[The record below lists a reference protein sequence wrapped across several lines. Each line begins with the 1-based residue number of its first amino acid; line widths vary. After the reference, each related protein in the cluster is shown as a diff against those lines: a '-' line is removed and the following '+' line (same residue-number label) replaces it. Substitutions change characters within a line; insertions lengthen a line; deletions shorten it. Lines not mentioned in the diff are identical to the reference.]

1 MNVAHDF
8 FFLTPETVLVTSSD
22 NLDASIGFDGVLGRH
37 PDQASKRA
45 ISYHRP
51 TYFFK
56 FSVSIAR
63 LSMIL
68 SDCAVA
74 AMILHPTSNM
84 ANKKDF
90 IL

>member
-1 MNVAHDF
+1 MSRVRDMNVAHDF

-37 PDQASKRA
+37 PDQASFER
-45 ISYHRP
+45 
-51 TYFFK
+51 
-56 FSVSIAR
+56 V
-63 LSMIL
+63 